1 MQGECFAPFNLKR
14 QLGTKMILEMIFEVL
29 ESIRKIFGDFGN
41 FDFWGPHVGHLPE
54 EEFRGKLKATAN
66 PLWLKLLLL
75 MLQKDI
81 FLFH

>member
-1 MQGECFAPFNLKR
+1 
-14 QLGTKMILEMIFEVL
+14 MILEMIFEVL
-29 ESIRKIFGDFGN
+29 ESIWRILGNFGN

-54 EEFRGKLKATAN
+54 ENFRGKLKATAN
-66 PLWLKLLLL
+66 PLRLKLLLL